1 MLKTTKST
9 TLTGQSV
16 IAVNGTDTIV
26 VSMSANISENGNY
39 PSISKTIQNKELY
52 LTNKDVCREDISA
65 FDDVVDSVIGGADE
79 N

>member
-16 IAVNGTDTIV
+16 ITVNGVDIIV
-26 VSMSANISENGNY
+26 VSMSANVSENGSY
-39 PSISKTIQNKELY
+39 PSISKTIQNKEVY
-52 LTNKDVCREDISA
+52 LSNKDDCREDIAA
-65 FDDVVDSVIGGADE
+65 FDDVVDSVIGGTDE